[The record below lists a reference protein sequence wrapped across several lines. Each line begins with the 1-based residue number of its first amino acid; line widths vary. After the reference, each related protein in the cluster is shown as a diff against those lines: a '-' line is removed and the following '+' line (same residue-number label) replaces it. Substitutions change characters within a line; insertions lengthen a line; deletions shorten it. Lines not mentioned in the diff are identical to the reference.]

1 MMQREYFEWLYN
13 IVCGNRYNGDITYR
27 KLLAQLHAVPFRYV
41 IPKDRNRASDGL
53 DLRNRA
59 GLNVSGPCSV
69 LEMMIAL
76 SIRCEE
82 DYMDDPVMGNRTAQ
96 WFWNMIT
103 NLGLGDMYDNRYDER
118 TVAKI
123 IDIFLD
129 RRYSS
134 DGTGSLFKIRGCQYD
149 MREVEIWHQMCWYL
163 ASIS

>member
-1 MMQREYFEWLYN
+1 
-13 IVCGNRYNGDITYR
+13 
-27 KLLAQLHAVPFRYV
+27 
-41 IPKDRNRASDGL
+41 
-53 DLRNRA
+53 
-59 GLNVSGPCSV
+59 
-69 LEMMIAL
+69 
-76 SIRCEE
+76 
-82 DYMDDPVMGNRTAQ
+82 MDDPVMGNRTAQ